1 MKSESLVPGEVMYT
15 SLMGIA
21 LTLADKSV
29 ILKDGL
35 QVKIVNKFNEPSRS
49 SSLES
54 EGGTPEA
61 IVLYAELMRC
71 LIHDGDDSSML
82 IKVFLVFQMMRNAGA
97 TPDLA
102 CYNALLRACA
112 ISGDIEKTEDVL
124 RRMKADGIEPTSNTW
139 RGTLKAARKARRS
152 DVADFVWD
160 AAVTYPNKDV
170 APFTPQGSDVE
181 LLMSIYVTELGG
193 ISGDHALRNI
203 LNRKVISLYEGIVS
217 KSEERGLHHE
227 SLSVD
232 EIEENQDFMLSVLR
246 AAVSF
251 ELHGPTPEERS
262 AARNLACEIA
272 GLEVFQRRLHIVDRA
287 SKKALQ
293 LAQDWWHSY

>member
-1 MKSESLVPGEVMYT
+1 M
-15 SLMGIA
+15 
-21 LTLADKSV
+21 
-29 ILKDGL
+29 
-35 QVKIVNKFNEPSRS
+35 IVNIFNEPSRS
-49 SSLES
+49 PSFES

-61 IVLYAELMRC
+61 IVLYAELMRS
-71 LIHDGDDSSML
+71 LIHDGNDSSMI

-112 ISGDIEKTEDVL
+112 ISGDIEKTQDVL
-124 RRMKADGIEPTSNTW
+124 RRMKAEGIEPTSNTW

-152 DVADFVWD
+152 DVADSVWD
-160 AAVTYPNKDV
+160 AAVSYSNKDM

-181 LLMSIYVTELGG
+181 LLMSIYVNELGG

-203 LNRKVISLYEGIVS
+203 LNKKVISLYEGIVS
-217 KSEERGLHHE
+217 KSEDRGLHHE

-232 EIEENQDFMLSVLR
+232 ELEENQDFMLSVLR
-246 AAVSF
+246 AAVSS
-251 ELHGPTPEERS
+251 ELHGPTSEERT

-272 GLEVFQRRLHIVDRA
+272 GLEVFQRRLNIMDRS

-293 LAQDWWHSY
+293 LAQDWLRSY